1 MLHLR
6 RHYWFLL
13 QLNRASA
20 YSAAGTQWLGGVMF
34 RRGVVWAVAAMILS
48 GCVSDQVGT
57 DYATV
62 VQKVGPPKAGLSRI
76 VVLQEKR
83 NGLSMAICACDMK
96 IDGESIGK
104 VMVGRYAYADVP
116 AGRHQLVAAEA
127 LFPGETA
134 RDFATVSGR
143 TYYFL
148 IKSSERHDAI
158 TGGGIMGGLV
168 GAAAAS
174 LVTSGSPNTGP
185 AELYPLDEPTARIM
199 LAELQLAQ

>member
-1 MLHLR
+1 
-6 RHYWFLL
+6 
-13 QLNRASA
+13 
-20 YSAAGTQWLGGVMF
+20 MF

-96 IDGESIGK
+96 LDGESIGK

-116 AGRHQLVAAEA
+116 AGRRINSSPQKRC
-127 LFPGETA
+127 FQA
-134 RDFATVSGR
+134 RR
-143 TYYFL
+143 
-148 IKSSERHDAI
+148 R
-158 TGGGIMGGLV
+158 
-168 GAAAAS
+168 
-174 LVTSGSPNTGP
+174 VTLPRYP
-185 AELYPLDEPTARIM
+185 AVPIIF
-199 LAELQLAQ
+199 